1 MKNIIISDVT
11 LRDGNHALNHSINLK
26 IIEEYCKFAEY
37 SNLSVV
43 EVGHGNGIGASSL
56 SVGRSIYSD
65 KKILIS
71 ARKFL
76 KKTKLS
82 VHSIPGFSTIEDI
95 KLAIDI
101 GVDIFR
107 IGCNS
112 TEIDIIEKQVN
123 FCQKNKV
130 EAWGVLMMFHLI
142 KHNKEYIKK
151 INFLKRIGLNNV
163 IIMDSAGCLLPSD
176 VKEIFSSLKHIK
188 INLGFHAHNNLGNAV
203 WNTVEAYKNGANIL
217 DASIHGVGAGAG
229 NAQLEILLTVLSK
242 INKSSF
248 RKFNIESIYNMSEGF
263 EDLLKKQKINYI
275 RPFSNSM
282 NILSAKYGLFS
293 GFASHVNSFS
303 KKFKVNKLNAFR
315 AISEKKLVAGQ
326 EDLIM
331 NIIFNLSKNK

>member
-1 MKNIIISDVT
+1 
-11 LRDGNHALNHSINLK
+11 
-26 IIEEYCKFAEY
+26 
-37 SNLSVV
+37 
-43 EVGHGNGIGASSL
+43 
-56 SVGRSIYSD
+56 
-65 KKILIS
+65 
-71 ARKFL
+71 
-76 KKTKLS
+76 
-82 VHSIPGFSTIEDI
+82 
-95 KLAIDI
+95 
-101 GVDIFR
+101 
-107 IGCNS
+107 
-112 TEIDIIEKQVN
+112 
-123 FCQKNKV
+123 
-130 EAWGVLMMFHLI
+130 
-142 KHNKEYIKK
+142 
-151 INFLKRIGLNNV
+151 
-163 IIMDSAGCLLPSD
+163 MDSAGCLLPSD

-242 INKSSF
+242 INKSLF

-282 NILSAKYGLFS
+282 NILSAKFGL
-293 GFASHVNSFS
+293 
-303 KKFKVNKLNAFR
+303 FKVNKLNAFR